1 MPYAFDLDVI
11 NRILRCHLKG
21 PVTDEILKE
30 FFRIGAEHAVR
41 TQPAAGVVDFSD
53 VTSFEVSTPTLQQL
67 AKAAPVLSDPHLR
80 RIVIAPSPEIYGLM
94 RMFQMQGEQ
103 KRPNIHVVRAER
115 EAWAI
120 LAVQKPRFESL
131 KTE

>member
-1 MPYAFDLDVI
+1 MPYTFDFDI
-11 NRILRCHLKG
+11 TNRILRCRLKG
-21 PVTDEILKE
+21 QVTDEILKE
-30 FFRIGAEHAVR
+30 FFRIGAEHAIR
-41 TQPAAGVVDFSD
+41 TQPSAGVVDFSD

-67 AKAAPVLSDPHLR
+67 AKAAPVLNDPHLR
-80 RIVIAPSPEIYGLM
+80 RVVVAPSPEIYGLM

-120 LAVQKPRFESL
+120 LAVRKPRFESL